1 MVARI
6 HIDAAGPLTSVQDG
20 GRPGY
25 MRFGVPASGPV
36 DRLAFA
42 AANVSVGNS
51 AGSPMLEISAGGL
64 TLRCS
69 GDPISFALCGGDF
82 MAEVDGVALGDW
94 VIATLVPGQQL
105 RIRGGVAGNWACLA
119 FAGLLGASNWLGSRS
134 THALSGLGG
143 GMIRAGDT
151 LSVDGP
157 RIVDRLGPVSLVSS
171 PPIENVRIVLGPQER
186 FFSDASITALTRGMF
201 TAGAAFDR
209 MGRRLDGDSLPP
221 LSLDMPSEPAVRG
234 ALQVD
239 GAGQLTLLLADHQ
252 TTGGYPKIAT
262 VVDVDIDRL
271 AQLPTG
277 AAFRMELVS
286 QAQAIEISRA
296 ATASDRAALQ
306 QIATRLSFAERLY
319 ESNLIDGVVN
329 AAGANGE
336 GSAPGNPDPA

>member
-1 MVARI
+1 MAARL

-42 AANVSVGNS
+42 AANVALGNPP
-51 AGSPMLEISAGGL
+51 GSPMLEISAGGV

-69 GDPISFALCGGDF
+69 GDPVGFALCGGDF
-82 MAEVDGVALGDW
+82 TAEVDGVALGEW
-94 VIATLVPGQQL
+94 VIAMLVPGQRL
-105 RIRGGVAGNWACLA
+105 RIRGGVASNWACLA
-119 FAGLLGASNWLGSRS
+119 FAGRLGAVDWLGSRS

-151 LSVDGP
+151 LSVDDP
-157 RIVDRLGPVSLVSS
+157 RIVDRLGPVSISS
-171 PPIENVRIVLGPQER
+171 PAPIETARIVLGPQER
-186 FFSDASITALTRGMF
+186 FFSDVSITALTSGIF
-201 TAGAAFDR
+201 AAGAAFDR
-209 MGRRLDGDSLPP
+209 MGRRLEGEALPP
-221 LSLDMPSEPAVRG
+221 RSLDMPSEPAVRG

-239 GAGQLTLLLADHQ
+239 GAGRLTVLLADHQ

-262 VVDVDIDRL
+262 VVDADIDRL

-286 QAQAIEISRA
+286 QAEAIAISRA
-296 ATASDRAALQ
+296 AAQADRAALRQ
-306 QIATRLSFAERLY
+306 VAARLSFAERLY
-319 ESNLIDGVVN
+319 ASNLIDGVVK
-329 AAGANGE
+329 AE
-336 GSAPGNPDPA
+336 GGDI

>member
-1 MVARI
+1 MGAQL

-42 AANVSVGNS
+42 AANVALGNPH
-51 AGSPMLEISAGGL
+51 GSPMLEISAGGL

-69 GDPISFALCGGDF
+69 GDPVGFALCGGDF
-82 MAEVDGVALGDW
+82 TAEVDGVALGEW
-94 VIATLVPGQQL
+94 VIAMLLPGQRL
-105 RIRGGVAGNWACLA
+105 RIRGVVAGNWACLA
-119 FAGLLGASNWLGSRS
+119 FAGRIGATDWLGSRS

-151 LSVDGP
+151 VSIEGS
-157 RIVDRLGPVSLVSS
+157 RIVDRLGPVSAVS
-171 PPIENVRIVLGPQER
+171 PTPIEIVRIVLGPQER
-186 FFSDASITALTRGMF
+186 FFTDASIAALTSGTF
-201 TAGAAFDR
+201 AAGAAFDR
-209 MGRRLDGDSLPP
+209 MGRRLDGDALPP
-221 LSLDMPSEPAVRG
+221 RSLDMPSEPAVRG

-239 GAGQLTLLLADHQ
+239 GAGRLTVLLADHQ

-262 VVDVDIDRL
+262 MVDADIDRI

-277 AAFRMELVS
+277 AAFRFEIVS
-286 QAQAIEISRA
+286 QAQAIAISREA
-296 ATASDRAALQ
+296 AVSDRATLQ

-319 ESNLIDGVVN
+319 ASNLIDGVVK
-329 AAGANGE
+329 AEGE
-336 GSAPGNPDPA
+336 AT